1 MFTKSSY
8 EVHLYENITVGSEV
22 ILVRATDKDSGENK
36 VVEYFFAD
44 GSGVE
49 LFYIDINSGR
59 ITLKSR
65 IDRDPP
71 LNQTMFNI
79 TVGFST
85 EILVGELLVGK
96 HRVVFENAP
105 LTSTFCVFVRLW
117 PKIMATRL

>member
-1 MFTKSSY
+1 MFTESSY

-49 LFYIDINSGR
+49 HFYIDMNSGR

-79 TVGFST
+79 TVGFF
-85 EILVGELLVGK
+85 
-96 HRVVFENAP
+96 HRNI
-105 LTSTFCVFVRLW
+105 S
-117 PKIMATRL
+117 